1 MGMHTPL
8 DNSLG
13 TIKAQ
18 TRAERRRIEKEQA
31 KNKVSYTLT
40 RESLLATQ
48 QEAFNRGRQ
57 SAIEEDLK
65 LVEETMFNCFVI
77 ALHDK
82 LGFGEIRINRVL
94 ESVKNHVE
102 SLEMGLISHDDLKN
116 ISKTLNEKARRNI
129 KSNK

>member
-1 MGMHTPL
+1 MHTHL
-8 DNSLG
+8 DNSFG
-13 TIKAQ
+13 TVKAQ
-18 TRAERRRIEKEQA
+18 TRAERRRLEKEQA

-48 QEAFNRGRQ
+48 QEAYNRGRQ
-57 SAIEEDLK
+57 AAIEEDLK

-82 LGFGEIRINRVL
+82 EGFGEKRINRVL

-102 SLEMGLISHDDLKN
+102 SLELGLISHDDLKN
-116 ISKTLNEKARRNI
+116 ISNTLNDKARRNI
-129 KSNK
+129 KSTK